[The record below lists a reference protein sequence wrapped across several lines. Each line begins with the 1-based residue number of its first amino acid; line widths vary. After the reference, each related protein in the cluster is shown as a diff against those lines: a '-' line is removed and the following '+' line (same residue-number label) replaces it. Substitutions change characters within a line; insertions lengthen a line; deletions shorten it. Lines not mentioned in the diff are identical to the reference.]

1 MAIDPSSAATFASMG
16 TSLIPEDEEETDKT
30 KKAATGALKGAG
42 SGAATGA
49 MIGTKVFPG
58 IGTLVGA
65 LGGMVLGGVAGGVKG
80 SQEAQAAK
88 DKKKVQASQ
97 QLQAKMAAKPP
108 PEDIMGAA
116 KAKAQQRVVKGLIA
130 DKEPDE
136 LDDQQVKTVTA

>member
-1 MAIDPSSAATFASMG
+1 MAIDASSAAKFASMG
-16 TSLIPEDEEETDKT
+16 TSLIPDDEEETDKT
-30 KKAATGALKGAG
+30 KKAATGAFKGAA
-42 SGAATGA
+42 SGAAAVAPVAVATGPFA
-49 MIGTKVFPG
+49 PVV
-58 IGTLVGA
+58 LALGA
-65 LGGMVLGGVAGGVKG
+65 LGGGVLGGVKG
-80 SQEAQAAK
+80 SKEAQAAK

-130 DKEPDE
+130 DKKPDE